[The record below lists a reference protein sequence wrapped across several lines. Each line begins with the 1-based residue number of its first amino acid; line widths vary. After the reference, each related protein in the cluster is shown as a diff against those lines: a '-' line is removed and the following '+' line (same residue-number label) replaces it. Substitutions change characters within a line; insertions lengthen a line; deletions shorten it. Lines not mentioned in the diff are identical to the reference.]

1 MLIIF
6 CYIIMTYGLSNI
18 LVHGYG
24 PFDII
29 DKFREL
35 INKVSMPIGKMFE
48 CMMCTST
55 NIGMFLSILDIFFIN
70 NINFTPFNILFNEPC
85 LWYLIIPF
93 DMFFTSGS
101 VWVIHTIQNYIE
113 SSTEI

>member
-35 INKVSMPIGKMFE
+35 INKISRPVGKMFE

-55 NIGMFLSILDIFFIN
+55 NIGIFLSILDILFIN
-70 NINFTPFNILFNEPC
+70 NINFTPFNILFKVELC
-85 LWYLIIPF
+85 HLKRVFKAIL
-93 DMFFTSGS
+93 
-101 VWVIHTIQNYIE
+101 QA
-113 SSTEI
+113 STHAL